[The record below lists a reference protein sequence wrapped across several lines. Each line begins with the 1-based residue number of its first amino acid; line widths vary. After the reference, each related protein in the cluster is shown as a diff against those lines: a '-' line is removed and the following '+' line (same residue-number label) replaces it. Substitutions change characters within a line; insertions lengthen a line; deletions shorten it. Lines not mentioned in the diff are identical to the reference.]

1 MKNTPSNN
9 ESVQKYEFK
18 VNLGGSK
25 RIELQSLSKFLNNFS
40 VLTEESSKQ
49 VIDCKFDVIAI
60 NQGSFELVLECI
72 VPVVS
77 NLFTPDNVNY
87 ALNCFKTINEWF
99 SIKKHLGFA
108 PPKSIEKD
116 RDHITITNEEGEV
129 QVFSANG
136 ARFFENASINNSIIN
151 IGKVLNEAERE
162 SFKISDNDSD
172 NLILNIEKDDYGKV
186 ASNIPIRNKDTI
198 YISHVQADLLL
209 DTAAFR
215 GNAKWGFYFNKK
227 IKAKIEDEV
236 WLDEFQKSK
245 HSLTYGAQMKVNMR
259 IETLKDK
266 NGNPMENTEK
276 YYIEKVLDVVLPSYG
291 NGN

>member
-1 MKNTPSNN
+1 M
-9 ESVQKYEFK
+9 
-18 VNLGGSK
+18 
-25 RIELQSLSKFLNNFS
+25 
-40 VLTEESSKQ
+40 
-49 VIDCKFDVIAI
+49 
-60 NQGSFELVLECI
+60 
-72 VPVVS
+72 
-77 NLFTPDNVNY
+77 
-87 ALNCFKTINEWF
+87 
-99 SIKKHLGFA
+99 
-108 PPKSIEKD
+108 
-116 RDHITITNEEGEV
+116 
-129 QVFSANG
+129 
-136 ARFFENASINNSIIN
+136 
-151 IGKVLNEAERE
+151 NEAERE
-162 SFKISDNDSD
+162 SFRISDNDS
-172 NLILNIEKDDYGKV
+172 NRLVLNIEKDDYGKV
-186 ASNIPIRNKDTI
+186 ASNIPIRNKDTV

-291 NGN
+291 NVN